1 MLTKN
6 IEFFLQVD
14 NLFDTKRHYGIYVDT
29 GLADESTELQ
39 RYLDAG
45 TVPGGLNSL
54 EEWYI
59 DQSRMSSPRSVKIG
73 LSYKF

>member
-1 MLTKN
+1 MILELLQATSLKQN

-45 TVPGGLNSL
+45 TVPDIEFYG
-54 EEWYI
+54 
-59 DQSRMSSPRSVKIG
+59 MVH
-73 LSYKF
+73 